1 MIYRYAKGR
10 YADVTHPP
18 LFCIASKIISWPQR
32 CSCSA
37 GRSPPRKP
45 THGLDCAYPHII
57 HFRGVSFTD
66 RLGTSITSGGSPGL
80 LLLSPL
86 ALSPSVNAVVPKGQ
100 VLSQALAW
108 ARDLV
113 ANSPDAVQSTKRGIV
128 LAWQHGNV
136 ETATLAHAWATES
149 KRTYKGENIKVRFPI
164 SCFASLAAV
173 YVYRSSHRVGSRC
186 TTRARGGGGFFIL
199 CFCERK

>member
-1 MIYRYAKGR
+1 MRIL
-10 YADVTHPP
+10 TS
-18 LFCIASKIISWPQR
+18 FISEGFHLPIVWALP
-32 CSCSA
+32 
-37 GRSPPRKP
+37 SPP
-45 THGLDCAYPHII
+45 AA
-57 HFRGVSFTD
+57 
-66 RLGTSITSGGSPGL
+66 RLAFFFFP
-80 LLLSPL
+80 PL

-186 TTRARGGGGFFIL
+186 TPSSAGGFFIL
-199 CFCERK
+199 LVCERK